1 MTLLFSRVLVVLV
14 ALFAGTALRPVFAI
28 DMEGDFIQGGMVKG
42 KGEPGIRLELNG
54 EPVYVSA
61 DGRFVFG
68 FGRDA
73 PSLAT
78 LTIIHPDGKREVRE
92 LSIGEQIYDIERI
105 EGLPPEKVTIPEEE
119 LQRRA
124 EERVMVTEARSI
136 LSERFDW
143 ERGFSLPAEGR
154 ISGVYGSQRILN
166 GEPRYPHYGLDV
178 AGPVNTPVHAPAGG
192 VVVLAENDFLLEGGL
207 IIIDHGFK
215 VFSTL
220 MHLASVGVEVG
231 QRVEKGERIGGIGAT
246 GRATG
251 PHVDWRVNWKDV
263 RLDPALL
270 VGNLEQTEGQGE

>member
-1 MTLLFSRVLVVLV
+1 MTLLFPRALI
-14 ALFAGTALRPVFAI
+14 ALFALFAVAAQGPAFAL
-28 DMEGDFIQGGMVKG
+28 DLEGDFIQGGMVKG
-42 KGEPGIRLELNG
+42 KGEPGLRLELDG
-54 EPVYVSA
+54 KPVYVSP

-73 PSLAT
+73 PPAAT
-78 LTIIHPDGKREVRE
+78 LTVIYPDGRREVRG
-92 LSIGEQIYDIERI
+92 LGIDKQTYDIERI
-105 EGLPPEKVTIPEEE
+105 DGLPPEKVTIPEEE

-124 EERVMVTEARSI
+124 EERAMVREARAI

-143 ERGFSLPAEGR
+143 ERGFLLPAEGR

-178 AGPVNTPVHAPAGG
+178 AGPVDTPVHAPAGG
-192 VVVLAENDFLLEGGL
+192 VVVLAEDDFLLEGGL
-207 IIIDHGFK
+207 IIIDHGFG

-231 QRVEKGERIGGIGAT
+231 QRVEKGARVGGIGAT

-270 VGNLEQTEGQGE
+270 VENFDQTEGRGE